1 MQSND
6 KINSALQGDMF
17 AIATFIL
24 ARLRRVTGRVIDVMY
39 LIENKQYAYYV
50 VDLLLK
56 ISDAELKQH
65 ALRLHQILEHDQEFE
80 RVEEEIKSEG
90 VISTGAHSF
99 EHLELKMDESN
110 SELLHQDE
118 YAAQIS
124 HHYIG
129 ALR

>member
-6 KINSALQGDMF
+6 KINSALHGDMF

-50 VDLLLK
+50 VDLLLN
-56 ISDAELKQH
+56 ISDTELKQH
-65 ALRLHQILEHDQEFE
+65 ALRLRQILEHDQEFE
-80 RVEEEIKSEG
+80 LTEEIESVEAT
-90 VISTGAHSF
+90 SNDAHSL
-99 EHLELKMDESN
+99 EHSALKMDESS
-110 SELLHQDE
+110 SEPLHQDE